1 MNEVRSNVDLLY
13 KAFVVLVLSD
23 HQSPIAPHSIFKW
36 KKKKPVMLTSTWE
49 NQGMENVS
57 LLLFASPFY
66 PVHRP
71 YYRRRIRD
79 RIAKVSVPRVCSV
92 RPLSEHNIIITDHAR
107 RYDEFA
113 LDSNSF
119 LRVRAAFLK
128 IITFRKSWVLPCAV
142 LCVQYPTR
150 TEHPI
155 PSPWRRFAVCRRP
168 FKRC

>member
-1 MNEVRSNVDLLY
+1 ME
-13 KAFVVLVLSD
+13 
-23 HQSPIAPHSIFKW
+23 
-36 KKKKPVMLTSTWE
+36 KKKTCDADVDMGKSRD
-49 NQGMENVS
+49 GKR
-57 LLLFASPFY
+57 FAFIVCFTIFY
-66 PVHRP
+66 PVHLP

-107 RYDEFA
+107 RYDEFT